1 MSKNSSIE
9 KVGNEKVS
17 SENKVYLFPSW
28 MNWTIIVTLIVIA
41 LSCVLNLTYDVI
53 VNESQSPIVE
63 NDKNIVIQEKQK
75 VKQKDTIMVSS
86 KSNEN
91 NTIGVDKKD
100 KTELKEVSNKDINV
114 KS

>member
-1 MSKNSSIE
+1 M
-9 KVGNEKVS
+9 
-17 SENKVYLFPSW
+17 
-28 MNWTIIVTLIVIA
+28 IVIA

>member
-1 MSKNSSIE
+1 
-9 KVGNEKVS
+9 
-17 SENKVYLFPSW
+17 
-28 MNWTIIVTLIVIA
+28 
-41 LSCVLNLTYDVI
+41 
-53 VNESQSPIVE
+53 
-63 NDKNIVIQEKQK
+63 
-75 VKQKDTIMVSS
+75 MVSS

>member
-1 MSKNSSIE
+1 
-9 KVGNEKVS
+9 
-17 SENKVYLFPSW
+17 

-100 KTELKEVSNKDINV
+100 KTELKEVSKKDINV